1 MMMFKDTHRNS
12 LSTKLNLIFFAVL
25 TVTEGVLIA
34 VSNFFEVRSVVLWIV
49 LVLLVSLISTLV
61 FHGVVLNHIRQIREL
76 LKAVSALGRGDL
88 TVRISWAT
96 PLQEQN
102 STELTVKINQLS
114 REFESNFTGKFSLE
128 RQRLV
133 KVDQINVP
141 ALRCGQTAL
150 NLDTNA
156 VDQFSGS
163 NGSVATIFAKRG
175 EDLVRV
181 STSLKKPDGSRVV
194 GTMLDNSSIAY
205 SKLQRGESFVGTA
218 QLFGKIYMTHYSP
231 IIDEQ
236 RQTIGALFV
245 GMELNQNNLNGDEVN
260 KLGQAINTVSVGF
273 SDFVAGLSKSAE
285 SVANAATELS
295 VSTERVADSSRQL
308 SEATATTAAAVE
320 QVTVSIS
327 HVADHA
333 SSTEKA
339 SIQTKNL
346 SEGGEKVVQ
355 EASSE
360 IARISDSL
368 KELSQVITFL
378 GEHSTEISGIVQV
391 IKDIADRTNLLALNA
406 AIEAARAGEQGRG
419 FAVVADEVRKL
430 AESTGVATLKIT
442 GIIDSTKRQ
451 VDTAIVNM
459 SNSQTQVQSGVVL
472 TDQARDSLKKISSET
487 RRTVEMVK
495 EISEATKEQSDASN
509 EIARNVETIAQKSE
523 ENSLVIEKL
532 ANSATHLEQM
542 SSNLQNMANRFRL

>member
-1 MMMFKDTHRNS
+1 MFKRINAS
-12 LSTKLNLIFFAVL
+12 SISVKLNFIYFVML
-25 TVTEGVLIA
+25 TIVGCCLIA
-34 VSNFFEVRSVVLWIV
+34 VSKFIEVESVVLWGM
-49 LVLLVSLISTLV
+49 LVILVSLFATFIFNWLV
-61 FHGVVLNHIRQIREL
+61 SGYVRQIREL
-76 LKAVSALGRGDL
+76 LATASALGRGDL
-88 TVRISWAT
+88 TSRISWAM
-96 PLQEQN
+96 PLQDGDTSQLAVNIE
-102 STELTVKINQLS
+102 SLS
-114 REFESNFTGKFSLE
+114 REFASNFSGKFSLDPKSP
-128 RQRLV
+128 V
-133 KVDQINVP
+133 KVGKINVP
-141 ALRCGQTAL
+141 TLRCGQTVL
-150 NLDTNA
+150 NLDTNI
-156 VDQFSGS
+156 VDRFSGNS
-163 NGSVATIFAKRG
+163 GSVATIFAMRG
-175 EDLVRV
+175 GDLVRV
-181 STSLKKPDGSRVV
+181 STSLKKPDGTRVV
-194 GTMLDNSSIAY
+194 GTMLDSTSVAY
-205 SKLQRGESFVGTA
+205 GKLQSGDSFVGPA
-218 QLFGKIYMTHYSP
+218 QLFGKSYMTRYSP
-231 IIDEQ
+231 LTDEQ
-236 RQTIGALFV
+236 GQIVGALFV
-245 GMELNQNNLNGDEVN
+245 GTEQNQSSFYGDEIHH
-260 KLGQAINTVSVGF
+260 LGQAINTVSAAF
-273 SDFVAGLSKSAE
+273 ADFIAGLSRSAE

-295 VSTERVADSSRQL
+295 LSTEKVASSSRQL

-339 SIQTKNL
+339 SIETKNL
-346 SEGGEKVVQ
+346 SEGGERVVQ
-355 EASSE
+355 EASGE

-368 KELSQVITFL
+368 KELSQGIAYL

-442 GIIDSTKRQ
+442 GIIDSTRRQ

-459 SNSQTQVQSGVVL
+459 GNSQTQVQSGVVL
-472 TDQARDSLKKISSET
+472 TDQARDSLKKISTET

-495 EISEATKEQSDASN
+495 EISDATKEQSNASN